1 MVEWRGQS
9 DEPLGR
15 MWNDLNVFFVSTD
28 YVSRHQFGGPKLGI
42 MKKSPIEK
50 VIGHDTTYLGFVVRV
65 RMTSKGFKEIV
76 EEATSCETHLS

>member
-28 YVSRHQFGGPKLGI
+28 YVSRHQFGGPKL
-42 MKKSPIEK
+42 
-50 VIGHDTTYLGFVVRV
+50 
-65 RMTSKGFKEIV
+65 
-76 EEATSCETHLS
+76 LSENDRKTGVKRA

>member
-15 MWNDLNVFFVSTD
+15 ISNDMNVFFVSTD

-42 MKKSPIEK
+42 MKKSLIARGMDTHIHIHPLSRAPDSEHKKSAKMSEK
-50 VIGHDTTYLGFVVRV
+50 C
-65 RMTSKGFKEIV
+65 
-76 EEATSCETHLS
+76 A

>member
-15 MWNDLNVFFVSTD
+15 IWNDLNVFFVSTD
-28 YVSRHQFGGPKLGI
+28 YVSRHQFGGPI
-42 MKKSPIEK
+42 MKKSLIEK

>member
-15 MWNDLNVFFVSTD
+15 IWNDLNVSTD
-28 YVSRHQFGGPKLGI
+28 YVSRHQFGGPI
-42 MKKSPIEK
+42 MKKSLIEK

-65 RMTSKGFKEIV
+65 RMNSKGFKGIV
-76 EEATSCETHLS
+76 EEATSYETHLS